1 MKCILSIFLILL
13 FLPACGNHEDCLQ
26 QGIQLRQQLLE
37 NGCSFVADITADYG
51 DKTYTFSVGCTADR
65 SGDIRFIIIAPET
78 IAGISG
84 QLSNEKG
91 FLTFDETVLAFPLL
105 ADGEVSPVSA
115 PWLLLNTLR
124 SGYLSSAGKDGTETV
139 LTIYDSYEKESLQL
153 DIWLDET
160 GYPKFADVLWQGRSI
175 LSIAVKEFS
184 IV

>member
-1 MKCILSIFLILL
+1 MFLLFL
-13 FLPACGNHEDCLQ
+13 FLPACGNQEDCLQ
-26 QGIQLRQQLLE
+26 QGMQLRQRLLE

-51 DKTYTFSVGCTADR
+51 DKIYSFSVGCTADR
-65 SGDIRFIIIAPET
+65 NGDIRFIVIAPET

-115 PWLLLNTLR
+115 PWLLMKTLR
-124 SGYLSSAGKDGTETV
+124 SGYLFSAGKDGTETV
-139 LTIYDSYEKESLQL
+139 LTIHDSYERESLQL
-153 DIWLDET
+153 DIRLNES
-160 GYPKFADVLWQGRSI
+160 GYPKFADVLWQGRNV